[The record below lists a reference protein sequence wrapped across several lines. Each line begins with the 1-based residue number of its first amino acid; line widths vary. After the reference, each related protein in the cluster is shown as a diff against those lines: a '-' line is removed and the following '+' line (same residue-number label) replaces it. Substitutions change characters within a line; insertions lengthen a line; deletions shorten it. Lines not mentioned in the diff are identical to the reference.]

1 MMSMICHHHLRLG
14 VQLVS
19 RAALVPVAVPQLAII
34 PKAFVSKYSTATTTA
49 TTTTTAATYGG
60 SSIATRRIP
69 PPAEPHQHQRTA
81 VNAPAST
88 LPPPLSLPS
97 RDGDSETSKLTY

>member
-1 MMSMICHHHLRLG
+1 MMSMICHHHLRFG
-14 VQLVS
+14 
-19 RAALVPVAVPQLAII
+19 AQLAII
-34 PKAFVSKYSTATTTA
+34 PKAFVSKYSTTA
-49 TTTTTAATYGG
+49 AATYG
-60 SSIATRRIP
+60 SSNIATRRIP

-97 RDGDSETSKLTY
+97 RDGDPEMSKLTYYFRLGKAYVRRPSFPPQRQH